1 MNMDSTRS
9 PQAKRFNRLIKRI
22 STGELTDDERRDIE
36 RLCAGDDVLSAE
48 VRRTEAILAA
58 AHAADVD
65 GPSDFEWAAFTT
77 RLKATVESAPPR
89 PFGRLRMWLSAL
101 GMSPALRPRRLAY
114 AASTVAV
121 AAIVLVIALTA
132 FRPGPPTD
140 QGGIVLDLQP
150 DWTLDELDET
160 YSVAEILPDE
170 EVLTLEEKLQDEFD
184 AVRQIIEEAPSF
196 NGDEMSDEEYIF
208 G

>member
-22 STGELTDDERRDIE
+22 STGELTDDERRELE
-36 RLCAGDDVLSAE
+36 RLCAGNAALRAQ

-58 AHAADVD
+58 AHTADVD

-89 PFGRLRMWLSAL
+89 PYGRLRMWLSAL

-114 AASTVAV
+114 AASAV
-121 AAIVLVIALTA
+121 AIAALAVLIALVA
-132 FRPGPPTD
+132 FRPAKPPTIA
-140 QGGIVLDLQP
+140 GPLPEVRWTFP
-150 DWTLDELDET
+150 DIEET

>member
-1 MNMDSTRS
+1 MKKLS
-9 PQAKRFNRLIKRI
+9 NRLIKRLG
-22 STGELTDDERRDIE
+22 TGEITDDERRELE
-36 RLCAGDDVLSAE
+36 RLCAGNDALHAQ
-48 VRRTEAILAA
+48 VRETEAILAA

-77 RLKATVESAPPR
+77 RLKATVGSTTPR
-89 PFGRLRMWLSAL
+89 PYGRLRMWLSAL
-101 GMSPALRPRRLAY
+101 AMSPAFQPRRLAY

-132 FRPGPPTD
+132 FQPGPTTD
-140 QGGIVLDLQP
+140 EERIVIDLQP
-150 DWTLDELDET
+150 DWTWVELDET
-160 YSVAEILPDE
+160 YSVSEILPNED
-170 EVLTLEEKLQDEFD
+170 VLGLEQKLQDELD

-196 NGDEMSDEEYIF
+196 NGNGMSDEEYIF